1 MKQSKLQGI
10 YEQKKG
16 KRRILLTRNLTP
28 GKTVYDE
35 KLVREG
41 GIEYR
46 EWNPRKSK
54 LSAFLMK
61 GGNQIGI
68 KEGYTVL
75 YLGAAYGTTASH
87 VSDIVG
93 KGGFVFAL
101 DFAPRVMRDLVF
113 VCEERRN
120 MAPLFFD
127 ANKPE
132 KYEDKVA
139 KPVDTV
145 YMDVAQKQQAEI
157 FLKNVEMFLK
167 PEGFCLLAVKA
178 RSIDVTKK
186 PGIIFKGVRRKL
198 EEKLIVVDYK
208 TLEPFEMDHCMFV
221 CKKKVK

>member
-41 GIEYR
+41 KIEYR

-54 LSAFLMK
+54 LAAFLMK

-68 KEGYTVL
+68 KDGYTVL

-87 VSDIVG
+87 ISDIVG

-101 DFAPRVMRDLVF
+101 DFAPRVIRDLIF
-113 VCEERRN
+113 VCEERKN

-127 ANKPE
+127 ANKPAE
-132 KYEDKVA
+132 YKDKV
-139 KPVDTV
+139 KIPVDVV
-145 YMDVAQKQQAEI
+145 YMDVAQKNQAEI

-167 PEGFCLLAVKA
+167 PGGFCLLVVKA

-186 PGIIFKGVRRKL
+186 PGVIFKEVRKKL
-198 EEKLIVVDYK
+198 EEKLIIVDYK
-208 TLEPFEMDHCMFV
+208 TLDPLELDHAMFV
-221 CKKKVK
+221 CKKR

>member
-16 KRRILLTRNLTP
+16 KRKILLTRNLTP

-41 GIEYR
+41 KIEYR

-54 LSAFLMK
+54 LAAFLMK

-68 KEGYTVL
+68 KDSYIVL
-75 YLGAAYGTTASH
+75 YLGAAYGTTCSH
-87 VSDIVG
+87 ISDIVG

-101 DFAPRVMRDLVF
+101 DFAPRVIRDLVF
-113 VCEERRN
+113 VCEERKN
-120 MAPLFFD
+120 MTPLFFD
-127 ANKPE
+127 ANKPNE
-132 KYEDKVA
+132 YKDKIKV
-139 KPVDTV
+139 PVDVV
-145 YMDVAQKQQAEI
+145 YMDIAQKNQAEI

-167 PEGFCLLAVKA
+167 KEGFCLLAVKS

-186 PGIIFKGVRRKL
+186 PGVIFKEVRKKL

-208 TLEPFEMDHCMFV
+208 TLEPFELDHAMFV
-221 CKKKVK
+221 CKKK

>member
-1 MKQSKLQGI
+1 MKLSKLQGI

-41 GIEYR
+41 KIEYR

-54 LSAFLMK
+54 LAAFLMK

-68 KEGYTVL
+68 KDGYTVL

-87 VSDIVG
+87 ISDIVG

-113 VCEERRN
+113 VCEERKN

-127 ANKPE
+127 ANKPRE
-132 KYEDKVA
+132 YKDKV
-139 KPVDTV
+139 KIPVDVV
-145 YMDVAQKQQAEI
+145 YMDIAQKNQAEI

-167 PEGFCLLAVKA
+167 PGGFCLLAVKA
-178 RSIDVTKK
+178 RSVDVTKK
-186 PGIIFKGVRRKL
+186 PGIIFKEARRKL
-198 EEKLIVVDYK
+198 EDKLIIVDYK
-208 TLEPFEMDHCMFV
+208 TLDPFELDHAMFV
-221 CKKKVK
+221 CKKR

>member
-1 MKQSKLQGI
+1 MKQTKFQGI

-35 KLVREG
+35 KLVQEG
-41 GIEYR
+41 KIEYR

-54 LSAFLMK
+54 LAAFILK

-68 KEGYTVL
+68 KEGDKVL

-87 VSDIVG
+87 VSDIIW
-93 KGGFVFAL
+93 KGGMIFAL
-101 DFAPRVMRDLVF
+101 DFAPRVMRSLVF
-113 VCEERRN
+113 VCEERKN

-127 ANKPE
+127 ANHPE
-132 KYEDKVA
+132 QYKNKIIH
-139 KPVDTV
+139 PVDII
-145 YMDVAQKQQAEI
+145 YMDVAQRNQAEI

-167 PEGFCLLAVKA
+167 KGGFCLLAVKA
-178 RSIDVTKK
+178 RSVDVTKK
-186 PGIIFKGVRRKL
+186 PGVVFKEVRKKL

-208 TLEPFEMDHCMFV
+208 TLEPFELDHAMFV
-221 CKKKVK
+221 CKKK